1 MRATAYVPQQ
11 SAKLD
16 RVLALAREF
25 PFVRPRDVE
34 GIGVPREY
42 LLRLHRTGQLER
54 VGRGLY
60 RLPNSPITEHHNLAQ
75 VARRVAQGVIC
86 LLSALAFHDV
96 GTQNPFEVWIA
107 IPRGMRHPKLDA
119 PPLRV
124 TTLSGATY
132 AEGIE
137 EHIIEGVTVR
147 IYGVAK
153 TVVDC
158 FRFRNNRPNR
168 IAFCL
173 WRANSHSSGPAM
185 SKASGFPGNT
195 CSGCTA
201 LDSWSGLAG
210 DCIGFRTH
218 Q

>member
-1 MRATAYVPQQ
+1 MRPTAYVPQQ
-11 SAKLD
+11 STKSD
-16 RVLALAREF
+16 RVLALARES

-34 GIGVPREY
+34 GIGVAREY
-42 LLRLHRTGQLER
+42 LLRLHRAGELER

-60 RLPNSPITEHHNLAQ
+60 RLPNSPVTEHHNFAQ
-75 VARRVAQGVIC
+75 IARRVAPGVIC
-86 LLSALAFHDV
+86 LLSALTFHGI

-124 TTLSGATY
+124 TTLSGAAY

-158 FRFRNNRPNR
+158 FRFRNKIGLDVAMEALRESLRSGKTTINEINRFAKLVR
-168 IAFCL
+168 L
-173 WRANSHSSGPAM
+173 GRAIRPYLE
-185 SKASGFPGNT
+185 
-195 CSGCTA
+195 A
-201 LDSWSGLAG
+201 L
-210 DCIGFRTH
+210 
-218 Q
+218 

>member
-1 MRATAYVPQQ
+1 MRVAAYVPQQ
-11 SAKLD
+11 SAKSD
-16 RVLALAREF
+16 RVLSLAREL

-34 GIGVPREY
+34 GIGVAREY
-42 LLRLHRTGQLER
+42 LLRLHRSGQLER

-60 RLPNSPITEHHNLAQ
+60 RLPNLPVTEHHNFAQ
-75 VARRVAQGVIC
+75 VARRVSQGVIC

-124 TTLSGATY
+124 TTLSGASY

-137 EHIIEGVTVR
+137 EHMIEGVTVR
-147 IYGVAK
+147 IYGIAK

-158 FRFRNNRPNR
+158 FRFRNKIGLDVAMEALRESLRSKKTTINEINRFAKLARLGRVMRPY
-168 IAFCL
+168 L
-173 WRANSHSSGPAM
+173 E
-185 SKASGFPGNT
+185 
-195 CSGCTA
+195 A
-201 LDSWSGLAG
+201 L
-210 DCIGFRTH
+210 
-218 Q
+218 

>member
-1 MRATAYVPQQ
+1 MRVSAYVPQQ
-11 SAKLD
+11 SAKSD
-16 RVLALAREF
+16 RVLSLAREL

-42 LLRLHRTGQLER
+42 LLRLHRSGQLER

-60 RLPNSPITEHHNLAQ
+60 RLPNSPVTEHHNFAQ
-75 VARRVAQGVIC
+75 VARRVSQGVIC

-119 PPLRV
+119 PLLRV
-124 TTLSGATY
+124 TTLSGAAY

-137 EHIIEGVTVR
+137 EHMIEGVTVR
-147 IYGVAK
+147 IYGIAK

-158 FRFRNNRPNR
+158 FRFRNKIGLDVAMEALRESLRSKKTTINEINRFAKLARLGRVMRPY
-168 IAFCL
+168 L
-173 WRANSHSSGPAM
+173 E
-185 SKASGFPGNT
+185 
-195 CSGCTA
+195 A
-201 LDSWSGLAG
+201 L
-210 DCIGFRTH
+210 
-218 Q
+218 